1 MSTPRKLKQGTN
13 LIQTLEFKT
22 GLQYSAILHLG
33 FFTKRF
39 FYGAIQIRYYGM
51 EHHRCGFEGYDVVI

>member
-13 LIQTLEFKT
+13 LIQPLEFKT
-22 GLQYSAILHLG
+22 GLQYSAILHR
-33 FFTKRF
+33 FFYQEI

-51 EHHRCGFEGYDVVI
+51 EHHRCGSEGYEVVI